1 MTGGRAA
8 IKQAQEDNWLAENQA
23 AIAAHVQRVAQ
34 SGPLLVPD
42 WADDDGVLSPVA
54 QRALF
59 CYKPRMEIRNIRHK
73 GLRNLI
79 EKDNP
84 KGLAPQYIP
93 KIRAIMAFLI
103 DMEGVEEI
111 YNLQKFK
118 PHLLGGDR
126 AGTYSLSVTPN
137 WRITFQYDDKTDE
150 LFDVDYEDY
159 H

>member
-1 MTGGRAA
+1 
-8 IKQAQEDNWLAENQA
+8 
-23 AIAAHVQRVAQ
+23 
-34 SGPLLVPD
+34 
-42 WADDDGVLSPVA
+42 
-54 QRALF
+54 
-59 CYKPRMEIRNIRHK
+59 MEIRNIRHK
-73 GLRNLI
+73 GLRNLV

-84 KGLAPQYIP
+84 KGLAPPYLP

-103 DMEGVEEI
+103 DMEDVEEI

-126 AGTYSLSVTPN
+126 AGTFSLSVTPN
-137 WRITFQYDDKTDE
+137 WRITFQYDEQADE